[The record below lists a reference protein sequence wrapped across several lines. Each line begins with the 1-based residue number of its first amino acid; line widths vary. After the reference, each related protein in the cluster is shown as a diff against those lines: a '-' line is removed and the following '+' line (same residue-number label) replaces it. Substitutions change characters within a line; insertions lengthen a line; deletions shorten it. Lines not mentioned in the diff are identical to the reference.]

1 MTEKEEL
8 HWGFLPEEEILS
20 SSEFIEKGY
29 LIVDVE
35 SNDSLKE
42 IRHTV
47 VDIASSYLGVSANN
61 DVEFLNDFHTAVTVT
76 ELNDIRLHLIR
87 SLNSEKWFRKHYW
100 TLVRP
105 YLETLVG
112 NELAMQLRINL
123 SIQLPGDDSSLLPV
137 HSDVWSGDSPFEVVV
152 WIPLVDC
159 YGTKSM
165 YILPPEKSEQLSA
178 EFSQHAKKSSEELF
192 LYIEPNVNWIQIQ
205 YGKALIF
212 NQNLPHGNRLNQESE
227 TRWSLNCRFKSVFS
241 PYGDKKL
248 GEYFEPITLRAA
260 SFIGMNY
267 RYPKTTS

>member
-1 MTEKEEL
+1 MANKKEL
-8 HWGFLPEEEILS
+8 DWRFFSEEEILS
-20 SSEFIEKGY
+20 SSEFIEKGF

-35 SNDSLKE
+35 SNNSLKE
-42 IRHTV
+42 IRHAV
-47 VDIASSYLGVSANN
+47 VDIASRYLGVSANN
-61 DVEFLNDFHTAVTVT
+61 DADFLNDFHTGVTVS

-87 SLNSEKWFRKHYW
+87 SLNSERWFRKHYW
-100 TLVRP
+100 TLVRS
-105 YLETLVG
+105 YLEKLVG
-112 NELAMQLRINL
+112 NELAMQLRVNL
-123 SIQLPGDDSSLLPV
+123 SIQLPGDDSSLLPL

-165 YILPPEKSEQLSA
+165 YILPPEKSEELSA
-178 EFSQHAKKSSEELF
+178 EFPQHAKKSSEELF
-192 LYIEPNVNWIQIQ
+192 LDVEPHLNWIQIQ

-212 NQNLPHGNRLNQESE
+212 NQNLPHGNRINHESE

-248 GEYFEPITLRAA
+248 GEFFEPVTLRAA

-267 RYPKTTS
+267 RYPKTTP

>member
-1 MTEKEEL
+1 LTNKEEL
-8 HWGFLPEEEILS
+8 HWGFLSEEEILS
-20 SSEFIEKGY
+20 SSDFIEKGF

-35 SNDSLKE
+35 SNDSLKK
-42 IRHTV
+42 IRHTI
-47 VDIASSYLGVSANN
+47 VDFASSYLGVLPDN
-61 DVEFLNDFHTAVTVT
+61 DSEFLNDFHSAVNVS
-76 ELNDIRLHLIR
+76 ELNDVRLHLIR
-87 SLNSEKWFRKHYW
+87 RLSAEPAFRQHYW
-100 TLVRP
+100 TLVRS

-123 SIQLPGDDSSLLPV
+123 SIQLPCDDSSLLPV

-152 WIPLVDC
+152 WLPLVDC

-165 YILPPEKSEQLSA
+165 YILPPGLSEELSA

-192 LYIEPNVNWIQIQ
+192 LYIEPHVRWIQIP

-212 NQNLPHGNRLNQESE
+212 NQNLPHGNRINKESE

-248 GEYFEPITLRAA
+248 GEFFEPVTLRAA

-267 RYPKTTS
+267 RYPKTTP